1 MIEGAGGAFRGV
13 WWGLC
18 LFILSGVLWLDST
31 HTSCPLFSS
40 SCQSLCTPKLA
51 CLLLDYLN
59 EHIYH
64 FIPFYSS
71 YKAHP
76 TLSENSHLS
85 IFEWTL
91 AGGSYK
97 KIKKSET
104 LVWWSWIKAW
114 VWVCRGLVRISW
126 WLVVINSIWNAF
138 WSAGCWWIVHILAS
152 SKEPQSPLFIKRNM
166 PLVSEKMLWM
176 PVLQQRRH
184 LSCWFEPALRSAE
197 LGMLPLGFSYCW
209 EL

>member
-1 MIEGAGGAFRGV
+1 MAMIEGTGGTFRGV

-18 LFILSGVLWLDST
+18 LFILSGMLWLDST
-31 HTSCPLFSS
+31 DTSCPLFSS

-64 FIPFYSS
+64 FIPLYSS
-71 YKAHP
+71 YIAHP
-76 TLSENSHLS
+76 TLSENPYLS
-85 IFEWTL
+85 ISEWTL
-91 AGGSYK
+91 AGRSYK
-97 KIKKSET
+97 KIKKSVT
-104 LVWWSWIKAW
+104 LVWRNWTKAW
-114 VWVCRGLVRISW
+114 AWVCRGLGLVDGW
-126 WLVVINSIWNAF
+126 WLLIQFEMLFHLLA
-138 WSAGCWWIVHILAS
+138 ADGLHILAS

-184 LSCWFEPALRSAE
+184 LSYWVDHWDQQNLACCL
-197 LGMLPLGFSYCW
+197 
-209 EL
+209 